1 MTSARH
7 TTEIM
12 NHPARVEAL
21 RGPVNVLTRAIEPL
35 IDLYRPYVD
44 GLENL
49 PRDGRFLLVG
59 NHTQSSVEGPLIP
72 HYVRREIGTRVRPLT
87 ERMMANFPRPV
98 GDLLAAY
105 GAVVGSREGTR
116 EMMRHN
122 ETILVFPGGGREIS
136 KFKGEEYTLQWQGRS
151 GFALLC
157 VEIDYPIVPV
167 ALVGGDDVYSNL
179 LSRGNPLA
187 NLTMSLSEKIFGRGD
202 MTPAILHGIGPTL
215 IPRPQRMYLRFAE
228 PIDTTKPAA
237 VSTEKWIATVKD
249 RTQRSLEAAISEL
262 LQLRRDDPYREL
274 NPLAWRNA
282 LEPGSPAPTS
292 A

>member
-1 MTSARH
+1 MTSAKDIC
-7 TTEIM
+7 EIM
-12 NHPARVEAL
+12 NPPDRVAAL
-21 RGPVNVLTRAIEPL
+21 HGPVNTITHAAEPL
-35 IDLYRPYVD
+35 VDLYRPYVD

-59 NHTQSSVEGPLIP
+59 NHTQAGLEAPLIP

-87 ERMMANFPRPV
+87 ERMMAKFPKPV

-116 EMMRHN
+116 EMMRHG
-122 ETILVFPGGGREIS
+122 ETILVFPGGGREIG

-151 GFALLC
+151 GFALLS
-157 VEIDYPIVPV
+157 VENDYPIVPV
-167 ALVGGDDVYSNL
+167 ALVGGDDVYRNL
-179 LSRGNPLA
+179 ISRGNPLA
-187 NLTMSLSEKIFGRGD
+187 KLSAAVSAKIHGRAG
-202 MTPAILHGIGPTL
+202 MTPAVLRGVGPTL

-228 PIDTTKPAA
+228 PVATTQPDG
-237 VSTEKWIATVKD
+237 VSAEDWIAEVK
-249 RTQRSLEAAISEL
+249 RQTQQSLETAMAEL
-262 LQLRRDDPYREL
+262 LELRRDDPYREL

-282 LEPGSPAPTS
+282 LQPALS